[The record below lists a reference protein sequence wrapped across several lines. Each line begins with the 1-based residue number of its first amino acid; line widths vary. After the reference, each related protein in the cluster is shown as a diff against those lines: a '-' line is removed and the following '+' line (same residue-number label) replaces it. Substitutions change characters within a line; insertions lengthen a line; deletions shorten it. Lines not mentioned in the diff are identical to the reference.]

1 MLKSSFCLFVVP
13 SGRWG
18 HDMCLTD
25 KNKAVLIGGQ
35 GRKLQ
40 MAKDSVWTL
49 EFANGELMMLTS
61 LGNNSSWYTSVQ
73 IKDTVQRYFILSL
86 QLPGLDFCL
95 DQILASAST
104 ISLPWLPRK
113 SEKIDDESVYHVE

>member
-1 MLKSSFCLFVVP
+1 MLKSSFRLFVVP

-49 EFANGELMMLTS
+49 DFANGELMMLAS
-61 LGNNSSWYTSVQ
+61 LGNNSSWYSVQ
-73 IKDTVQRYFILSL
+73 IKDTVQYS
-86 QLPGLDFCL
+86 
-95 DQILASAST
+95 S
-104 ISLPWLPRK
+104 IS
-113 SEKIDDESVYHVE
+113 S